1 MLDLVLQH
9 SRQRARRGEVRRP
22 EVDLTYAAYGL
33 FLNAF
38 VSCPLDETTMPLT
51 WIFQRSSIG
60 SRAYTA
66 RLLHREPKRQA
77 SYLGIWFDSYL
88 RIPTMI

>member
-1 MLDLVLQH
+1 
-9 SRQRARRGEVRRP
+9 
-22 EVDLTYAAYGL
+22 
-33 FLNAF
+33 
-38 VSCPLDETTMPLT
+38 MPLT

-77 SYLGIWFDSYL
+77 SCLGIWFDSYL